1 MEREKREFDRGVPL
15 GDRARVLGGG
25 SGVAVSGL
33 SFPNQ
38 PASYSARTA
47 GSAPPPGEQHL
58 EGEPQRTTA
67 TANNNP
73 QQGKITPHGGGR
85 ASNPY
90 DGNTVEGGGG
100 GPSGPGPGPGPG
112 PGGEFG

>member
-1 MEREKREFDRGVPL
+1 M

-25 SGVAVSGL
+25 GVAGSGA

-38 PASYSARTA
+38 PAVAGYAARTA
-47 GSAPPPGEQHL
+47 GSAAPGEQHL

-67 TANNNP
+67 ANNNP
-73 QQGKITPHGGGR
+73 QQGKITHGGGR

-90 DGNTVEGGGG
+90 DGNTVEGGGRAERAG
-100 GPSGPGPGPGPG
+100 AGAGAGTGAGTG
-112 PGGEFG
+112 R